1 MDEQER
7 ILGVN
12 KENGIVMNNEIK
24 KEEKINLTI
33 EFVDNGAILE
43 YPDDYMKCVVEGYDK
58 EPYHAIADDIQGTMS
73 GIMVSNKY
81 QIEIK
86 ITAL

>member
-1 MDEQER
+1 MLTD
-7 ILGVN
+7 
-12 KENGIVMNNEIK
+12 EIK

-33 EFVDNGAILE
+33 EFVDNGVILE
-43 YPDDYMKCVVEGYDK
+43 FPDDCMKSVVEGYDK
-58 EPYHAIADDIQGTMS
+58 EPYAAIADNIQGAMS
-73 GIMVSNKY
+73 GMVASNKY